1 MFLIEDSS
9 WEPIK
14 ETNKEPF
21 CVEIMRRLDIQRK
34 KGQFCDVVLEV
45 CNGEDQARFNAH
57 RVVLCAAS
65 PFFYSALTSD
75 MKESKEGVI
84 RLEDTS
90 KVAIE
95 ELLDYLYTG
104 HVNVTQHNAFDLLKI
119 ADFLV
124 IPSLK

>member
-1 MFLIEDSS
+1 MRSCIIFRALHSDVGGKSGYFRYLTDSNLCIIMVLIEDSS

-14 ETNKEPF
+14 ETDMQQF
-21 CVEIMRRLDIQRK
+21 CMEMMKRLHIQRK

-84 RLEDTS
+84 RL
-90 KVAIE
+90 
-95 ELLDYLYTG
+95 
-104 HVNVTQHNAFDLLKI
+104 
-119 ADFLV
+119 
-124 IPSLK
+124 